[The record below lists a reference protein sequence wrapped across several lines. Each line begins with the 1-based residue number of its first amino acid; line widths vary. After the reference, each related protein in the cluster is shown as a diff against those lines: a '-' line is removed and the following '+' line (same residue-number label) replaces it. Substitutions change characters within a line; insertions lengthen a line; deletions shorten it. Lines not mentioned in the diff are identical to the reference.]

1 MPTFAKARK
10 NITEEIEK
18 MMSTWT
24 KKEHEDFTR
33 YLFKN
38 RIKDRRENT
47 SKINKSYKGVNKNIK
62 LIWFV

>member
-24 KKEHEDFTR
+24 KKEHE
-33 YLFKN
+33 
-38 RIKDRRENT
+38 
-47 SKINKSYKGVNKNIK
+47 
-62 LIWFV
+62 

>member
-10 NITEEIEK
+10 NITEEIQE

-24 KKEHEDFTR
+24 EKKHENFTE

-38 RIKDRRENT
+38 RQKDQRE
-47 SKINKSYKGVNKNIK
+47 KENKNDK
-62 LIWFV
+62 RRTY